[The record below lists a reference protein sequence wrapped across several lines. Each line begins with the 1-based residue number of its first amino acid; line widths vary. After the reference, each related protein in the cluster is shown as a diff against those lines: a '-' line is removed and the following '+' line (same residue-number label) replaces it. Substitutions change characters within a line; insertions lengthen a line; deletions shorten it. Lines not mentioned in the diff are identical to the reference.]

1 MKKTYNFKTQR
12 GAAISLTV
20 EIDHITTETINLDGH
35 ALEVEADK
43 YRYQVSTIKVNGKA
57 LSGEFH
63 NYQNT
68 EVKVGMQGNQPILVS
83 IPEDIRKDFMAEE
96 MAKNEQRIE
105 KMIAAEKEYSEHRAM
120 MKRAM
125 SE

>member
-1 MKKTYNFKTQR
+1 MTKTYNFKTQR
-12 GAAISLTV
+12 GASIGLTV

-35 ALEVEADK
+35 ASEVEADK

-68 EVKVGMQGNQPILVS
+68 EVKVGMQGNQPILVA

-96 MAKNEQRIE
+96 MAKNKQRIE
-105 KMIAAEKEYSEHRAM
+105 KMMAADRKYGEHREM